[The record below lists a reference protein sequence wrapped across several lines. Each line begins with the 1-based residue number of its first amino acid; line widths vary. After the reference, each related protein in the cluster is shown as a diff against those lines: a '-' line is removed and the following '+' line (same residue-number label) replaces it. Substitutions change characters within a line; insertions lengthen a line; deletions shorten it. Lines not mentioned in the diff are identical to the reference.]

1 MAKVGASAAS
11 SEPPANK
18 SMLAMNKA
26 LVGILLIRN
35 AVAGIIIPMAKEKP
49 LVSHWPAL
57 AVTPKVLMISGNA
70 VVSAVCSKDEIRVP
84 VNNTAKIKFR
94 FLEPV

>member
-1 MAKVGASAAS
+1 
-11 SEPPANK
+11 
-18 SMLAMNKA
+18 
-26 LVGILLIRN
+26 
-35 AVAGIIIPMAKEKP
+35 MAKEKP